1 MGSNGP
7 VAPPT
12 TGSDAGPASPLL
24 FVISRTDPRASS
36 LAASRASLGALR
48 RTRARAR
55 RSAQKVVRR
64 EPFVMPS
71 LRVGVLETFR
81 RGAPPALLE
90 AGVKRSTPRARP
102 DIHRTFR
109 DPCEIAWIR
118 RRNAPREASTG
129 KRSPQG

>member
-12 TGSDAGPASPLL
+12 TGSDAGAASPLL

-48 RTRARAR
+48 RARTRVR

-71 LRVGVLETFR
+71 LRVGVLEPFR
-81 RGAPPALLE
+81 RGAPPASL
-90 AGVKRSTPRARP
+90 RSGRQREHAACQAR
-102 DIHRTFR
+102 DRK
-109 DPCEIAWIR
+109 
-118 RRNAPREASTG
+118 STRLNSSHLG
-129 KRSPQG
+129 ISYAVFCLKKK